1 MDNGYNPLQWD
12 CSTQGCFN
20 RRKRPKIE
28 MFASCLPGR
37 IAFSDIDGVVEV
49 QGNFLFLEWKSH
61 GEIPLGQK
69 ILFQRLTQFAP
80 ATVLIVEGNAETM
93 EVDTIR
99 YVSSGHVDEPFDA
112 DVGKLSELIEEW
124 STWALCNPASH
135 RRRIAYH
142 SEQIA
147 PTKEV
152 THA

>member
-1 MDNGYNPLQWD
+1 LQWD
-12 CSTQGCFN
+12 CQRQGCFN
-20 RRKRPKIE
+20 QKKRPKIE
-28 MFASCLPGR
+28 MFAACLPGK
-37 IAFSDIDGVVEV
+37 IAFSDVDGVVEIK
-49 QGNFLFLEWKSH
+49 GNLFLLEWKSH

-112 DVGKLSELIEEW
+112 DVGKLSELIEDW
-124 STWALCNPASH
+124 GNWAFSH
-135 RRRIAYH
+135 PVTHDGRIAYH